1 MVESTIVPF
10 FRMRPR
16 AISAATTWGKQ
27 LFLQSVLDQQIAK
40 TAKGISVR
48 NLITGID
55 AAEIRKRT
63 AVDHFCYGC
72 LITQVIQILQQ
83 VQSQHGLQR
92 IGFVAALSFVIA
104 RLDQAYPFLPR
115 DDPFDLS
122 QKLFLLCPHL
132 HQLIAECG
140 NRHLLIHNAII
151 SHPAVPGTFCAVLPY
166 IFPPA
171 AGLFFEP

>member
-1 MVESTIVPF
+1 MCIRILLLLTVFGRRWCGNDGGIHYRSLFQNEASF
-10 FRMRPR
+10 HKCGNHLRE
-16 AISAATTWGKQ
+16 Q

-40 TAKGISVR
+40 TAKGIAVWT
-48 NLITGID
+48 LIAGID

-104 RLDQAYPFLPR
+104 RPNQ
-115 DDPFDLS
+115 
-122 QKLFLLCPHL
+122 
-132 HQLIAECG
+132 G
-140 NRHLLIHNAII
+140 
-151 SHPAVPGTFCAVLPY
+151 
-166 IFPPA
+166 
-171 AGLFFEP
+171 

>member
-1 MVESTIVPF
+1 MLAKFPVWEYHSIQLGFSLQLNSNTKKDFRFAKIESPF
-10 FRMRPR
+10 CVHG
-16 AISAATTWGKQ
+16 AIISQPLTFSLIPS
-27 LFLQSVLDQQIAK
+27 LFERY
-40 TAKGISVR
+40 ISIGCAD
-48 NLITGID
+48 LIWD
-55 AAEIRKRT
+55 
-63 AVDHFCYGC
+63 
-72 LITQVIQILQQ
+72 ITL
-83 VQSQHGLQR
+83 
-92 IGFVAALSFVIA
+92 A
-104 RLDQAYPFLPR
+104 RLDQAQPFLPR

>member
-1 MVESTIVPF
+1 MNQSAVPINADMCLIAEVPGIAF
-10 FRMRPR
+10 LHLMCIRVPLLFRILGGRR
-16 AISAATTWGKQ
+16 GGNNGGIHDCSLFQNETSFHKCGNHLREQ
-27 LFLQSVLDQQIAK
+27 LLLQSVLDQQIAK
-40 TAKGISVR
+40 TTKGISVR

-104 RLDQAYPFLPR
+104 RLDQA
-115 DDPFDLS
+115 
-122 QKLFLLCPHL
+122 
-132 HQLIAECG
+132 
-140 NRHLLIHNAII
+140 
-151 SHPAVPGTFCAVLPY
+151 
-166 IFPPA
+166 
-171 AGLFFEP
+171 